1 MANYNCS
8 IRTNYFHVKDAEK
21 FREFM
26 NHVLGS
32 EDNIDLWEKTDNS
45 GCPVFGFGCYGSI
58 LGYVE
63 GTDEDDEDFDADIA
77 YDAFIDGLSNHVADD
92 DAIIIFEAG
101 NEKLRYVVGSALVI
115 TRFNTKYLDVQKM
128 AVETAA
134 KLLKNPEFDTQCEY

>member
-45 GCPVFGFGCYGSI
+45 ATPCS
-58 LGYVE
+58 
-63 GTDEDDEDFDADIA
+63 DSDATV
-77 YDAFIDGLSNHVADD
+77 LS
-92 DAIIIFEAG
+92 
-101 NEKLRYVVGSALVI
+101 S
-115 TRFNTKYLDVQKM
+115 
-128 AVETAA
+128 
-134 KLLKNPEFDTQCEY
+134 DT